1 MVHFRVGFALHIPVI
16 NKITAPP
23 AGKIQPDLKPAIGF
37 SRRSPAE
44 FHPERFTR
52 LRFFLIEVEN
62 QCTGSLTPH
71 FTGSSLPVHP
81 EVPGPQCQPF
91 PGLIT
96 PPEGIFSAP
105 EVPGCPTS
113 RTFAGSLNTSQIIRR
128 FKTENLPFTGIIR
141 TGKPSPAQETKSG
154 QPCGNPAAH
163 RRILNR
169 YPSYYVRL
177 PPHHHPQKQAWHKW
191 QPA

>member
-62 QCTGSLTPH
+62 QCAGSLAPH
-71 FTGSSLPVHP
+71 FTGSSLPIHP
-81 EVPGPQCQPF
+81 ERTRPESQLLS
-91 PGLIT
+91 GLIT
-96 PPEGIFSAP
+96 PSEGVRAP
-105 EVPGCPTS
+105 PKMPVTQKS
-113 RTFAGSLNTSQIIRR
+113 RT
-128 FKTENLPFTGIIR
+128 
-141 TGKPSPAQETKSG
+141 
-154 QPCGNPAAH
+154 AA
-163 RRILNR
+163 
-169 YPSYYVRL
+169 
-177 PPHHHPQKQAWHKW
+177 
-191 QPA
+191 